1 MKLIKDKLFRAARF
15 YKRHGLRNFMV
26 HLIQKT
32 LGVESDYNKW
42 FLRHAPDKSA
52 LDAQVK
58 TKLSSAAKFSVI
70 VVPGS
75 DSQQRL
81 KGTFLSLTEQTYAK
95 WELLSIGREDQKLS
109 ESGMVFVEYDKN
121 STLAEMLN
129 MAAEKCSG
137 DYILF
142 MQPGDQ
148 LAPNALFEIAN
159 EIEKGGCAA
168 VYTDEDKIEASGIRH
183 IAPIF
188 KPDFNLDLLRSTNYI
203 SNSMVISRRVLSDI
217 GGFKE
222 EYGEGCILD
231 LYFRIFESNAAIGH
245 IPKVLYHSKQTAV
258 KEEISTSHHIKI
270 LSDHYRRMGID
281 AKVSET
287 DVKGIYRSKF
297 KINGNPLVSVLIPNK
312 DHIDDLDKC
321 LNSLFD
327 RSQYENIEI
336 IIIENNSTEKST
348 FEYYDKIHREHENI
362 RIAEYKGTFNY
373 SAINNYGVSISN
385 GEYLL
390 LLNNDTEIIN
400 GDCIEEMLGHCM
412 REEVGIVGA
421 KLYYGDG
428 SIQHAGVVIGLGG
441 IAGHAFVNLKK
452 GEAGYLNRENSTQD
466 YSAVTAACMMT
477 KKSVF
482 ESVGGFTEEMQVAFN
497 DIDFCMKVRNTGKL
511 VVYTPYAELF
521 HFESKSRGLDDTPE
535 KARRF
540 NSEVERFAKR
550 WPEILKNGDPYY
562 NPNLTLVKPDF
573 SIKD

>member
-52 LDAQVK
+52 LSAQAE
-58 TKLSSAAKFSVI
+58 TKLSFKAKFSVI
-70 VVPGS
+70 AMPGS
-75 DSQQRL
+75 DFQQRL
-81 KGTFLSLTEQTYAK
+81 KGTFLSLTEQTYAN
-95 WELLSIGREDQKLS
+95 WELLSIGHEDQKLS
-109 ESGMVFVEYDKN
+109 DSGVVFVEYDKN
-121 STLAEMLN
+121 SQIAEILN
-129 MAAEKCSG
+129 RAAEKCSG

-148 LAPNALFEIAN
+148 LAPNALFEIAS
-159 EIEKGGCAA
+159 EIEKGGYSA

-183 IAPIF
+183 IDPIF

-203 SNSMVISRRVLSDI
+203 SNSMVISRRVLRDI
-217 GGFKE
+217 GGFKK

-231 LYFRIFESNAAIGH
+231 LYFRIFESSAAIGH
-245 IPKVLYHSKQTAV
+245 ITKVLYHSKQTSA
-258 KEEISTSHHIKI
+258 KNEIAQIDHMKV
-270 LSDHYRRMGID
+270 LRDHYSRMGID
-281 AKVSET
+281 ATVSGSNLDGILRTRFST
-287 DVKGIYRSKF
+287 D
-297 KINGNPLVSVLIPNK
+297 GNPLVSVLIPNK

-321 LNSLFD
+321 LNSLLN
-327 RSQYENIEI
+327 RSSYKNMEI
-336 IIIENNSTEKST
+336 IIIENNSTDKST
-348 FEYYDKIHREHENI
+348 FEYYDRMSRTHKNI
-362 RIAEYKGTFNY
+362 SVMEYKGDFNY
-373 SAINNYGVSISN
+373 SAINNYGAGFSK
-385 GEYLL
+385 GEYIL

-400 GDCIEEMLGHCM
+400 ADCIEEMLGHCM
-412 REEVGIVGA
+412 RDEVGIVGA

-428 SIQHAGVVIGLGG
+428 SVQHAGVIIGLGG
-441 IAGHAFVNLKK
+441 IAGHAFVSLKK
-452 GEAGYLNRENSTQD
+452 GDSGYLHRENCTQN

-477 KKSVF
+477 KKSIY
-482 ESVGGFTEEMQVAFN
+482 ESVGGLTEEMQVAFN
-497 DIDFCMKVRNTGKL
+497 DIDYCMKVRKTGKL

-521 HFESKSRGLDDTPE
+521 HYESKSRGQDDTPE

-550 WPEILKNGDPYY
+550 WPDILKDGDPYY
-562 NPNLTLVKPDF
+562 NPNLTLVRPDF

>member
-15 YKRHGLRNFMV
+15 YKRHGLKTFMV
-26 HLIQKT
+26 HLVQKA

-42 FLRHAPDKSA
+42 FLRHAPDKSV
-52 LDAQVK
+52 LDAQRG
-58 TKLSSAAKFSVI
+58 TKLSFAVKFSVI
-70 VVPGS
+70 VMPGN
-75 DSQQRL
+75 DHQQGL
-81 KGTFLSLTEQTYAK
+81 KGTSLSLSEQTYAG
-95 WELLSIGREDQKLS
+95 WELISIGREDQKLS
-109 ESGMVFVEYDKN
+109 ESGVVFVEYDKN
-121 STLAEMLN
+121 SQLAEILN
-129 MAAEKCSG
+129 RAAEKSSG
-137 DYILF
+137 DYILL
-142 MQPGDQ
+142 MHPGDQ
-148 LAPNALFEIAN
+148 LAPNALFEIAS
-159 EIEKGGCAA
+159 EIEKGGYSA

-183 IAPIF
+183 IDPIF

-203 SNSMVISRRVLSDI
+203 SNSMVISRKTLSDI
-217 GGFKE
+217 GGFKK

-231 LYFRIFESNAAIGH
+231 LYFRIFESSTAIGH

-258 KEEISTSHHIKI
+258 KDEISTAHHIKI
-270 LSDHYRRMGID
+270 LNDHYTRMGID

-287 DVKGIYRSKF
+287 GVKSIYRTKY
-297 KINGNPLVSVLIPNK
+297 KVNGNPLVSVLIPNK
-312 DHIDDLDKC
+312 DHIDDLEKC

-348 FEYYDKIHREHENI
+348 FEYYDKISGEHENI
-362 RIAEYKGTFNY
+362 QVVEYKDTFNY
-373 SAINNYGVSISN
+373 SAINNYGASISN

-412 REEVGIVGA
+412 RDEVGIVGA

-428 SIQHAGVVIGLGG
+428 SIQHAGVIIGLGG
-441 IAGHAFVNLKK
+441 IAGHAFVSLKK
-452 GEAGYLNRENSTQD
+452 GDTGYLDRENSAQD

-477 KKSVF
+477 RKSVF

-497 DIDFCMKVRNTGKL
+497 DIDYCMKVRNTGKL
-511 VVYTPYAELF
+511 VVYTPFAELF

-550 WPEILKNGDPYY
+550 WPEILKKGDPYY

>member
-52 LDAQVK
+52 LNAQSE
-58 TKLSSAAKFSVI
+58 TKLSSGAKFSVI

-81 KGTFLSLTEQTYAK
+81 KGTFLSLTEQTYAN
-95 WELLSIGREDQKLS
+95 WELISIGREDQKLS
-109 ESGMVFVEYDKN
+109 DSGVVFVEYDKN
-121 STLAEMLN
+121 SQIAEVLN
-129 MAAEKCSG
+129 RAAEKCTG

-142 MQPGDQ
+142 MHPDDQ
-148 LAPNALFEIAN
+148 LAPNALFEIAS
-159 EIEKGGCAA
+159 EIGKGGYSA

-183 IAPIF
+183 IHPIF

-203 SNSMVISRRVLSDI
+203 SNSMVVSRKLLRDI
-217 GGFKE
+217 GGFKK

-231 LYFRIFESNAAIGH
+231 MYFRIFESNEAIGH
-245 IPKVLYHSKQTAV
+245 IPKVLYHAKQTAV
-258 KEEISTSHHIKI
+258 NDEISTAHHIRI

-287 DVKGIYRSKF
+287 DVKSIYRSKY
-297 KINGNPLVSVLIPNK
+297 KVNENPLVSVLIPNK
-312 DHIDDLDKC
+312 DHIDDLEKC
-321 LNSLFD
+321 LNSLFE

-348 FEYYDKIHREHENI
+348 FEYYDKIAREHENI

-373 SAINNYGVSISN
+373 SAINNYGASISN

-452 GEAGYLNRENSTQD
+452 GEAGYLNRENSTQN
-466 YSAVTAACMMT
+466 YSALTAACMMT

-497 DIDFCMKVRNTGKL
+497 DIDYCMKVRSTGKL